1 MMTRSEPLAHWFE
14 EPAVKVES
22 WAIFWTVLAVAVPT
36 FIRAGVDDVVM
47 GCESIAY
54 VPSVLLA
61 AIFLGARHAAIVA
74 VVSAF
79 VSDWMFMDH
88 EHSLFETCDLF
99 GIGVFM
105 LASALIIASV
115 ELPRHVPKTVSCSAP
130 DKEPAGIVFSLEKGQ
145 AWVSWYGGKGPVRLG
160 PQGEVADMMQDFLAQ
175 LEVGERLTRRRT

>member
-1 MMTRSEPLAHWFE
+1 MMTRAEPLAHWFE

-22 WAIFWTVLAVAVPT
+22 WAIFWTILAVLVPT
-36 FIRAGVDDVVM
+36 LVRAGVDGLVM

-79 VSDWMFMDH
+79 VSDWMFMGGDS
-88 EHSLFETCDLF
+88 SLLEACDLF
-99 GIGVFM
+99 GTGVFM

-115 ELPRHVPKTVSCSAP
+115 ELPRQIPKKMSCSAP
-130 DKEPAGIVFSLEKGQ
+130 DKDPAGIVFSLEKGQ
-145 AWVSWYGGKGPVRLG
+145 AFVSWYGEKCPVRLG
-160 PQGEVADMMQDFLAQ
+160 PKGEVADMMQDFLAQ
-175 LEVGERLTRRRT
+175 LEVGERLARGRS